1 MHSNRISLL
10 PSSNLPQ
17 GLHMQHLLITPD
29 HPSRVSQV
37 GMVVGGPRGCS
48 FFRSFFRSFFLS
60 LYVRSFFRS
69 FALSFA
75 RAFICSFARSL
86 VSSSAVSSFLHVCS
100 PFARSIAVHP
110 RIGSPRALE
119 RTKLHDNV
127 LVCGCISICACLSLQ
142 LSILSHPVLSEHV
155 CGL

>member
-37 GMVVGGPRGCS
+37 GTVVGGPRGWS

-60 LYVRSFFRS
+60 LYGRSFFRS

-100 PFARSIAVHP
+100 PFGFVLLVRLQLHP
-110 RIGSPRALE
+110 PIGSPRALE
-119 RTKLHDNV
+119 RTKLHDSV
-127 LVCGCISICACLSLQ
+127 LMCGCICACLSLQ
-142 LSILSHPVLSEHV
+142 LSILSL
-155 CGL
+155 L